1 MTSIY
6 TGRLIGERL
15 CNALGIDSSRVF
27 SITLQAR
34 ADAVFTVL
42 IEQAVTTEQA
52 DALTEVVES
61 ETKTYRLV
69 ENTND

>member
-15 CNALGIDSSRVF
+15 CNALDIDSSLIV

-34 ADAVFTVL
+34 ADEFLTVL
-42 IEQAVTTEQA
+42 IERAVTTDQA
-52 DALTEVVES
+52 DALLEVLEV
-61 ETKTYRLV
+61 ETKTYHLV
-69 ENTND
+69 ENTDD